1 MKFHVCPHSKGD
13 DAQSIITFFR
23 TRLETT
29 ILCWFE
35 IPESLVILSRQ
46 EMGRA
51 ILILNDLGVDGLPVV
66 TDTVFIRSD
75 TDNLLRGD
83 SSGCICG
90 YSPVPVSRH
99 PVHSIVLQILI
110 IHFGFYQPFHQGTSL
125 QGLPLSSSCHIANAI
140 HLIVLG
146 RQYSVWILSGS
157 RRFHSRPP
165 PDWLMYDV
173 LAVDVSQFIK
183 LVSAKEESPSFSFLL
198 CISRIVSPQ
207 EFHIDFILVC
217 AALWL
222 SGSPASECQNGL

>member
-1 MKFHVCPHSKGD
+1 M
-13 DAQSIITFFR
+13 
-23 TRLETT
+23 
-29 ILCWFE
+29 
-35 IPESLVILSRQ
+35 
-46 EMGRA
+46 
-51 ILILNDLGVDGLPVV
+51 ILNDLGVDGLPVV
-66 TDTVFIRSD
+66 THTVFIRSD

-146 RQYSVWILSGS
+146 DNIQSESYLDRAD
-157 RRFHSRPP
+157 FT
-165 PDWLMYDV
+165 PDHLQTRLMYDV

-198 CISRIVSPQ
+198 YISRIVSPQ
-207 EFHIDFILVC
+207 EFHIDSIL
-217 AALWL
+217 L
-222 SGSPASECQNGL
+222 